1 MSDQKIIQ
9 TIRAYAEKDVP
20 DLKTRIKED
29 PRFIQTKQPSIFKRI
44 LQRPVPVFS
53 AFSIT
58 LILLFLFIVNIP
70 QEIQASSSLYIEIN
84 PAIQIDLDEEDKV
97 LKILALN
104 TDGEALIL
112 DINNLKGVDVLTAID
127 EIIES
132 AILKGYLDNERPVVL
147 FDVLSDNDERR
158 DAITARIESRIPE
171 IAAQHLP
178 NLDMVRGNAQS
189 RPDDVIPNEI
199 EPGMMMRRNLINQVL
214 DQYPDEYTYA
224 QLSEL
229 SIVELRRIIRGE
241 GPPSNS
247 SDNGPPSNIPPH

>member
-29 PRFIQTKQPSIFKRI
+29 PRFMQTKRPSIFERI

-53 AFSIT
+53 AFSFA
-58 LILLFLFIVNIP
+58 LILIFLFITNIP
-70 QEIQASSSLYIEIN
+70 QEIQASSSLYMEIN
-84 PAIQIDLDEEDKV
+84 PSIQIDLDEEDKV
-97 LKILALN
+97 LTILALN

-112 DINNLKGVDVLTAID
+112 DLNNLKGEDVLTAID
-127 EIIES
+127 EIIGT
-132 AILKGYLDNERPVVL
+132 AIAKGYLDSERPVVL
-147 FDVLSDNDERR
+147 FDVLSDNEERR
-158 DAITARIESRIPE
+158 DAVTARIESRIPD
-171 IAAQHLP
+171 IAAQRLP

-189 RPDDVIPNEI
+189 RPDEVPNDI

-214 DQYPDEYTYA
+214 DLYPDEYTYD

-229 SIVELRRIIRGE
+229 SVVELRRIIRGD
-241 GPPSNS
+241 GPPSNPGE
-247 SDNGPPSNIPPH
+247 NGPPSNIPPR